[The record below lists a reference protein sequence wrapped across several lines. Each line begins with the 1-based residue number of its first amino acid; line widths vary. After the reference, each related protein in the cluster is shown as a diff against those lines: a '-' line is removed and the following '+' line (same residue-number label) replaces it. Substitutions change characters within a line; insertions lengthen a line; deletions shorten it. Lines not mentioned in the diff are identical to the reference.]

1 MTGHVISFKPNGEV
15 TALHNDS
22 FDLSFLGRQ
31 RIRRATDIRFS
42 EGTQQWSLW
51 LPKPWPH
58 VGGEFF
64 MAPGADGFS
73 SYETARKVEVE
84 WLNSC
89 ALLGVDPDSEEGLTV
104 LVGVR
109 SRIGV

>member
-31 RIRRATDIRFS
+31 QIKRATDIRFDS
-42 EGTQQWSLW
+42 ATQTWGLW

-58 VGGEFF
+58 VGGEFYTF
-64 MAPGADGFS
+64 NGAGGFV
-73 SYETARKVEVE
+73 SYEEARKVEVE
-84 WLNSC
+84 WLNTS
-89 ALLGVDPDSEEGLTV
+89 ALLGVHPTSESGLSLLAEV
-104 LVGVR
+104 RRKLGV
-109 SRIGV
+109 